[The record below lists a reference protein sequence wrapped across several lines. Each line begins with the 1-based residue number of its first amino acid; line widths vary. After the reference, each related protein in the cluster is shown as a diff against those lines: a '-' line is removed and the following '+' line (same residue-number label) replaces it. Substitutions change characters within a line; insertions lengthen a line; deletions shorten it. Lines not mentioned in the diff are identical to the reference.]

1 MRGHAFFVAWRSDL
15 IGTHAIEKNG
25 RPLKQDCRLHT
36 SCLFYT
42 YRAFRWSRPFVG
54 LHKDPKAC
62 SSLDKMPFVPYTF
75 CRVLSHRQ
83 PKPRALPP
91 APRAMSTKQRFVVFL
106 CALWL
111 TFVTLGAFCRNV
123 SAVRPCEPFD
133 RRRTGLVTLDAFLR
147 VCATCQP
154 SLIRPVSPPAD
165 ASFRPVLQAP
175 QAPPT
180 LP

>member
-62 SSLDKMPFVPYTF
+62 SSLDKMLFVPHTF
-75 CRVLSHRQ
+75 CNRSFSSSAQASGLTTRSPCNEHYATVRRVFMCAVAYLCYLKRVLSQCFCGIISQTLRQ
-83 PKPRALPP
+83 A
-91 APRAMSTKQRFVVFL
+91 
-106 CALWL
+106 
-111 TFVTLGAFCRNV
+111 
-123 SAVRPCEPFD
+123 
-133 RRRTGLVTLDAFLR
+133 
-147 VCATCQP
+147 
-154 SLIRPVSPPAD
+154 
-165 ASFRPVLQAP
+165 
-175 QAPPT
+175 
-180 LP
+180 